1 MVPSKRT
8 WQPLPDVQNVS
19 FADVSNFHLMMSS
32 IRFECLLNSIPFPL
46 ISSHFIPSD
55 FHLISFR
62 CILSRSVSSYSYH
75 SSMHFILWIEFH
87 SVLFDP
93 SPYTR
98 YKKLLHH
105 VWWNMQLKTI
115 IIRNI
120 STGTA
125 GTGML
130 DTLRY
135 SMSDLKKALLGSMI
149 FLCRHE
155 PPAEPCASAGLH
167 MDTKQQP
174 HSRSIWGC
182 DDGTRNMWKCVESTA
197 WFHCCEVIQHVWTRA
212 NEWYRI
218 RYIYVYNLC
227 QDPSDSRN
235 HSV

>member
-32 IRFECLLNSIPFPL
+32 IRFECLLNSIPFPP

-93 SPYTR
+93 FPYTR

-115 IIRNI
+115 MIRNI

-135 SMSDLKKALLGSMI
+135 SMSDLKKSPPWFDDLSLSTRTTGWTMRICRFAHGHKTAATLEVHLRLRWWYEEHVEMCGIHSLVSLLRGD
-149 FLCRHE
+149 
-155 PPAEPCASAGLH
+155 P
-167 MDTKQQP
+167 T
-174 HSRSIWGC
+174 
-182 DDGTRNMWKCVESTA
+182 CVNKSQ
-197 WFHCCEVIQHVWTRA
+197 WMVQNKIHIC
-212 NEWYRI
+212 
-218 RYIYVYNLC
+218 L
-227 QDPSDSRN
+227 
-235 HSV
+235 

>member
-32 IRFECLLNSIPFPL
+32 IRFECLLNSIPFPP

-93 SPYTR
+93 FPYTR

-115 IIRNI
+115 MIRNI

-135 SMSDLKKALLGSMI
+135 SMSDLKKKPSLVRWSFSVDTNHRLNHAHLPVCTWTQNSSHTRGPFEVAMMVRGTCGNVWNPQPGFTAARWSNM
-149 FLCRHE
+149 CEQE
-155 PPAEPCASAGLH
+155 PMS
-167 MDTKQQP
+167 
-174 HSRSIWGC
+174 
-182 DDGTRNMWKCVESTA
+182 GTE
-197 WFHCCEVIQHVWTRA
+197 
-212 NEWYRI
+212 
-218 RYIYVYNLC
+218 
-227 QDPSDSRN
+227 
-235 HSV
+235 